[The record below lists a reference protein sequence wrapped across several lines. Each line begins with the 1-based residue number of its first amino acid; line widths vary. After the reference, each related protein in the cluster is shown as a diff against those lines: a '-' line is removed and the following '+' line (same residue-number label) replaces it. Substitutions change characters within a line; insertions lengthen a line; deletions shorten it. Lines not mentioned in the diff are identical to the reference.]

1 MENSEKIQ
9 FAEVF
14 KSRTKKFVVDNIK
27 LFRTLPKTEEAK
39 IIGRQLLR
47 SSSSVGANYR
57 AACRARSKAEFHAKL
72 STVVEESDESVF
84 WMEIFQHRNAD
95 AARGGDS
102 GWHFHDRHVEQGID
116 HRDLVAVIFFRAT
129 DATTPYL
136 QRKRLFGDD
145 LEA

>member
-1 MENSEKIQ
+1 MENIERIE

-14 KSRTKKFVVDNIK
+14 KKRTKKFVVDNIK

-57 AACRARSKAEFHAKL
+57 AACRARSKAEFHSKL

-84 WMEIFQHRNAD
+84 WMEIL
-95 AARGGDS
+95 
-102 GWHFHDRHVEQGID
+102 VEAEIVKP
-116 HRDLVAVIFFRAT
+116 REIS
-129 DATTPYL
+129 YL
-136 QRKRLFGDD
+136 LNEGNEILKIVSASRKTVSQNKN
-145 LEA
+145 